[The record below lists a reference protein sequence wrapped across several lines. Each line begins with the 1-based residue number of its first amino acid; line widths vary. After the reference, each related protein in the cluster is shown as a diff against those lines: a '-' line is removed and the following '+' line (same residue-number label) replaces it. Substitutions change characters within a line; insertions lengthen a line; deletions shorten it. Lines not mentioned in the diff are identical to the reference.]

1 MGMSAM
7 KTRIGVV
14 APSCPIDKSVADR
27 VTARAEALYGTR
39 VELVFHPQCF
49 VEHGHFAGTD
59 RVREAAFVEV
69 ANDPHLDAV
78 WFARGGYGSCR
89 IAQDAIDRLTDAARG
104 KAYLGYSDAGT
115 LLGGLYGRGFGSVA
129 HGPMPVDIRRAGG
142 EAAVDRALRWLVERD
157 PASCEPGL
165 TGAPAAAFNMTILSM
180 MIGTPLQPDL
190 TGHILLL
197 EEVGEHHYRID
208 RTLCHITSNPG
219 IRAVAGIRF
228 GRISDVVPND
238 RAFGQEAEEI
248 SAHWCHVSGIAHL
261 GTADIGHDAENMVV
275 PFG

>member
-14 APSCPIDKSVADR
+14 APSCPIDESVAER
-27 VTARAEALYGTR
+27 VTARAEALYGTQ
-39 VELVFHPQCF
+39 VELAFHPQCF
-49 VEHGHFAGTD
+49 VEHGHFAGAD
-59 RVREAAFVEV
+59 CVREAAIVEV

-89 IAQDAIDRLTDAARG
+89 IAQGAIDRLTDVARG

-165 TGAPAAAFNMTILSM
+165 TSAPAAAFNMTILSM
-180 MIGTPLQPDL
+180 MIGTPIQPDL

-208 RTLCHITSNPG
+208 RTLYHITSNPG

-228 GRISDVVPND
+228 GRISDVIPND

-248 SAHWCHVSGIAHL
+248 AAHWCHASGIAHL
-261 GTADIGHDAENMVV
+261 GTADIGHDAENRVV